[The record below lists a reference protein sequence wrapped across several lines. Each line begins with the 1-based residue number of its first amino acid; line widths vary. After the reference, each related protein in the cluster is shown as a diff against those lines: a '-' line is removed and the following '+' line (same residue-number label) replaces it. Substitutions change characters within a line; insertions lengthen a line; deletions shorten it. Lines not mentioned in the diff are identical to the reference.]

1 MQRDVLRY
9 EIELA
14 FERADFGLVFQL
26 IDELDRTDEPFEAYL
41 LELLSDFQITIPEI
55 GRKFK

>member
-26 IDELDRTDEPFEAYL
+26 IDELDRRERQP
-41 LELLSDFQITIPEI
+41 SRGPQV
-55 GRKFK
+55 RR